1 MMRLIG
7 EHVNVINLRL
17 FYHEDQEGHEGV
29 IKESCGRTTLHALH
43 VLHGKRYLPLTL

>member
-17 FYHEDQEGHEGV
+17 FYHEV
-29 IKESCGRTTLHALH
+29 NPVKVKIKND
-43 VLHGKRYLPLTL
+43 VKR